1 MSGAA
6 AGARRPPRWWF
17 VVRKY
22 PPAVGG
28 MELLSYNVVSRLSAR
43 RPVTVVAMRTRA
55 WTLPWFLVSSAVR
68 VALASLR
75 GDIALLH
82 VGDPVLAP
90 LALIARLFGVPCSV
104 TLHGLDVVYDR
115 GIYPLWR
122 RVFLRGFDAYIAISA
137 ATRDAALRA
146 HVPAERIHVV
156 GIGID
161 VTPGATQST
170 LRDTSVILFVGRL
183 VRRKGLGWFVAEV
196 LPSLASR
203 YRDLRLVVLGD
214 GPERAPIVEIARSRN
229 VADRIVWLGVSSDA
243 EKAHWFAKAG
253 VCVMP
258 NVVVR
263 GDMEGF
269 GIVALEA
276 AAAGCPVVAAD
287 LEGLRDAVTDGESGV
302 LVRSGDAHQWIVA
315 LEPYLANAATN
326 AEIGARARRYVQAQR
341 GWDEVIDAYERVL
354 QGIVRSHGDDAR

>member
-6 AGARRPPRWWF
+6 DAERRTRRWWF

-43 RPVTVVAMRTRA
+43 DPVTVLPMRTPA
-55 WTLPWFLVSSAVR
+55 WTLPWFFLSSAAR
-68 VALASLR
+68 VTFACLR

-90 LALIARLFGVPCSV
+90 LALIARLFGIPCSV
-104 TLHGLDVVYDR
+104 TLHGLDIVYPH
-115 GIYPLWR
+115 GVYPLWR
-122 RVFLRGFDAYIAISA
+122 RVFLRGFDAYIAISE
-137 ATRDAALRA
+137 ATRDAALRV
-146 HVPAERIHVV
+146 HIPAERIHVI

-161 VTPGATQST
+161 VAPEVAHSIA
-170 LRDTSVILFVGRL
+170 RDTSVILFVGRL

-196 LPSLASR
+196 LPALASR
-203 YRDLRLVVLGD
+203 YRDLKLVVIGD
-214 GPERAPIVEIARSRN
+214 GPERAAIAEAAMSHN
-229 VADRIVWLGVSSDA
+229 VADRIVWLGKRSDA
-243 EKAHWFAKAG
+243 EKTDWFAKAG

-258 NVVVR
+258 NIVVR

-287 LEGLRDAVTDGESGV
+287 LEGLRDAVKDGESGV
-302 LVRSGDAHQWIVA
+302 LLRPGDASQWIAALTPYVA
-315 LEPYLANAATN
+315 GRATH
-326 AEIGARARRYVQAQR
+326 AEIGVRARRYVQEHR
-341 GWDEVIDAYERVL
+341 SWDTVIDAYERVL
-354 QGIVRSHGDDAR
+354 QGIVPNRPNDAR